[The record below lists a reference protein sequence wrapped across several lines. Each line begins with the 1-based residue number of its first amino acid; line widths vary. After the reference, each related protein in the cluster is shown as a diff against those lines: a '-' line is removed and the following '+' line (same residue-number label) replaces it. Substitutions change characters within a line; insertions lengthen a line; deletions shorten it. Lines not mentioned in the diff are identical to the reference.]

1 MCGIPILS
9 RAYAVFDA
17 VSSVK
22 MLFRRS
28 LVPVRSLLKLD
39 LVVTNVGQIAFS
51 DQCFFL

>member
-1 MCGIPILS
+1 MREGVFSHQNIDHT
-9 RAYAVFDA
+9 FDA

-39 LVVTNVGQIAFS
+39 LVVTNVGQMAFLR
-51 DQCFFL
+51 Q